1 MKLMIV
7 FGTRPEAIKLAPVI
21 SEARLHKDKIQ
32 LLLCSTGQH
41 REMLDQ
47 ALSAFDISPDI
58 ELGIMRADQQL
69 AELTARLIDAL
80 SDAISVNRPDAVV
93 VQGDTTSAFTAAL
106 AAFYHQTPVAHVEAG
121 LRTGNLDSPF
131 PEELNRAMIGRIA
144 RWHFA
149 PTQHAARNL
158 VREGIDVT
166 NVVVTGNTVV
176 DAIAMARSAC
186 NDNAHVSAMSTY
198 FPGQE
203 LVLVT
208 THRRESFGE
217 GLRQI
222 YHAVRILSA
231 RFPELGFVFP
241 VHPNPFVRN
250 VTFEELSGIGNLRLV
265 EPVGFC
271 DSLLLQSRSRL
282 IITDSG
288 GIQEEA
294 PSFAVPTVV
303 AREYTERREG
313 VDAGFAT
320 LAGTRA
326 DDIVRA
332 AEHYLRDTGLQR
344 RLSERPNPYGDG
356 RAGKRIIATLL
367 GDTVAPYHG

>member
-1 MKLMIV
+1 MVV
-7 FGTRPEAIKLAPVI
+7 FGTRPEVIKLAPVI
-21 SEARLHKDKIQ
+21 SEARCYENKIQ

-41 REMLDQ
+41 SEILDQ
-47 ALSAFDISPDI
+47 TLSVFDISPDI
-58 ELGIMRADQQL
+58 ELGVMREGQQL
-69 AELTARLIDAL
+69 PELTSRLIDAL
-80 SDAISVNRPDAVV
+80 SASILVNRPDAVI

-106 AAFYHQTPVAHVEAG
+106 AAFYYQTPVAHVEAG
-121 LRTGNLDSPF
+121 LRTGNLGSPF

-158 VREGIDVT
+158 AREGIDIA

-176 DAIAMARSAC
+176 DAIAMIWGAD
-186 NDNAHVSAMSTY
+186 NDNTHVSSMPNY
-198 FPGQE
+198 FPGQQ

-222 YHAVRILSA
+222 YHAVRILSS

-241 VHPNPFVRN
+241 VHPNPLVRN
-250 VTFEELSGIGNLRLV
+250 VTFEELSGIENLRLI
-265 EPVGFC
+265 EPVGFR

-294 PSFAVPTVV
+294 PSFGVPTVV
-303 AREYTERREG
+303 AREYTERKEG

-326 DDIVRA
+326 DDIVHA
-332 AEHYLRDTGLQR
+332 AEHYLRDIGLKQ
-344 RLSERPNPYGDG
+344 RLSKLPNPYGDG
-356 RAGKRIIATLL
+356 QAGRRIIATLL
-367 GDTVAPYHG
+367 VKDVAPYHG